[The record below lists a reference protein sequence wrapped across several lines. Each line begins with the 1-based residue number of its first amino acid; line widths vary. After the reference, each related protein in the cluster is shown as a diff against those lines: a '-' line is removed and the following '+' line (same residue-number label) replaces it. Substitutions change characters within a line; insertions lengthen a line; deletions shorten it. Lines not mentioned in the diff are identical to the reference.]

1 MNLLVADDEMAI
13 RRGMISLSWQS
24 IGIENVYEA
33 ENGVQAKE
41 ILQQKKIDI
50 IISDIQMPGLSGLEL
65 AQYVK
70 DYALDTAVILLTGFS
85 DFTYAQQAIRN
96 EVFDYMLKPLRP
108 GDILDT
114 VSGVMKRLEA
124 KRYQEKIVHQYE
136 TEAESVNLGN
146 QVYRHFHGVNT
157 RTMEILQDMAQCFT
171 QDITLNSMA
180 DKYHFSPAYLSRMIR
195 RETGYSF
202 SEILNSMRLTEAA
215 WLLKEDKVR
224 IGMVCEKAGF
234 RDARYFSQVFKKAFG
249 CSPGEFRKNAGEQKN
264 YRIKAI
270 LEMIQEKK

>member
-50 IISDIQMPGLSGLEL
+50 IISDIQMPGFSGLEL

-157 RTMEILQDMAQCFT
+157 QTMEILQDMAQCFT

-202 SEILNSMRLTEAA
+202 SEILNGMRLTEAA

>member
-157 RTMEILQDMAQCFT
+157 RTMEILQDMTQCFT

>member
-13 RRGMISLSWQS
+13 RRGMISLPWQS
-24 IGIENVYEA
+24 IGIENVYEV

-157 RTMEILQDMAQCFT
+157 QTMEILQDMAQCFT

>member
-114 VSGVMKRLEA
+114 VSGVMKRLDA